1 MFTSFC
7 IRLNRFG

>member
-1 MFTSFC
+1 VFTSFC